1 MTTTPTANV
10 AFVPERTGDL
20 YPTLGVDF
28 LHDRDLADAGETQGA
43 ADHVAW
49 VEADDPTV
57 EGRIVE
63 DGEVIDPGTWE
74 LSEADE
80 IIAAQGYWRT
90 TDWEETDAGYL
101 VAHIAPVGD
110 AQ

>member
-1 MTTTPTANV
+1 MPRITANV
-10 AFVPERTGDL
+10 VFVPERTGDL
-20 YPTLGVDF
+20 YPIFGVDF
-28 LHDRDLADAGETQGA
+28 LHDRDLADVGETQGA

-57 EGRIVE
+57 SGRVVE

-80 IIAAQGYWRT
+80 IIAAQGYRRT
-90 TDWEETDAGYL
+90 ASWEETSAGYL
-101 VAHIAPVGD
+101 VAHIEPVDD